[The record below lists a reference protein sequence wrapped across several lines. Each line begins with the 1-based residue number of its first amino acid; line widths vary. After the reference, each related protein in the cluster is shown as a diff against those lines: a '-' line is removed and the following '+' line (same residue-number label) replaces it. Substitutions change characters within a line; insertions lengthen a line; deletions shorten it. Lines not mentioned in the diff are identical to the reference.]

1 MSSYSKFIILSL
13 IYTILLSGLSFYHYQ
28 SSRQFQSN
36 NSSLSS
42 QKTTLETQLSQL
54 EQQYQQIQQEYQSL
68 QSQDQIKI
76 NQELEST
83 ISQINKTF
91 TQANQSYEDIVDLK
105 AAKLNTNKIDTKF
118 ASILSLLSKQNYASA
133 ASALSDLKKD
143 ISTLQSSLSQASI
156 PANVI
161 QKNTPPDS
169 GYSRQTVTLDDGR
182 QFLVDIISANLSNT
196 KVIVDTVSDSDCR
209 NDCPVKSVG
218 ELAARSG
225 AFAAINGPYFCP
237 ASYPSCADKKNSF
250 DTLLMNKSKTYFN
263 SDNNVYSSVPAAIFS
278 STSRFVTKSS
288 EWGRDTSVD
297 SVIAN
302 QPLLVFNGQSQFNG
316 DDDPKKSSVG
326 SRSFIAATDSAV
338 YIGIVKSASVA
349 DAAKVIAKM
358 GIKNALNLDSGG
370 STALWTNGKYV
381 AGPGRDLPFAILLVK
396 R

>member
-1 MSSYSKFIILSL
+1 VSSYSKFIILSL